1 MMRKKAERMEQ
12 TAVSGNLDNMAMKG
26 LEEAERGLT
35 IEKNQWPA
43 DIDEAGNRYVEFVIG
58 GAEKTLLVQQIS
70 FVLEGKICYRIAY
83 ARGKDFYPRTDMGE
97 RQQATDSKHAAPIT
111 RGNGG
116 TADTQDLGS
125 CGAIRGGSS
134 PPSRIFSAGR
144 PFRPF
149 LFVEG

>member
-1 MMRKKAERMEQ
+1 MEQ

-83 ARGKDFYPRTDMGE
+83 ARGKDFYPWTDMGE
-97 RQQATDSKHAAPIT
+97 RQQATDSTDKVVLPVNETLNPGERLHIRLFPWSTKADKDLYFKIKE
-111 RGNGG
+111 G
-116 TADTQDLGS
+116 TFTG
-125 CGAIRGGSS
+125 
-134 PPSRIFSAGR
+134 
-144 PFRPF
+144 
-149 LFVEG
+149 VEIE